1 MLIRLSNMIGRHKVF
16 GNEKK
21 MNFKC
26 KNEEL
31 LKEYDEIFKNISQK
45 IDKEL
50 SSEPT
55 FEND

>member
-1 MLIRLSNMIGRHKVF
+1 
-16 GNEKK
+16 
-21 MNFKC
+21 MNFTC
-26 KNEEL
+26 ENEEL
-31 LKEYDEIFKNISQK
+31 LKKYDEIFKNISQK